1 MSDCNVTLKTQ
12 CQRNATQRLDHYKG
26 LLFYLFCGQ
35 LCGRATKRIQLA
47 AIKCNVQLKMKLSK
61 GKTGLVIQLNVSI
74 RMKLTNQ
81 KAHYKRIPDGKE

>member
-12 CQRNATQRLDHYKG
+12 CQRNATLG

-47 AIKCNVQLKMKLSK
+47 DIKCNVQLKMKLSK